1 MLSRAQII
9 IASAA
14 FAIAPC
20 YATQP
25 SVHDGSSKENAI
37 PLKQRGVKA
46 VQEEMKWMM
55 KLYHDTPLMATRDA
69 VADAVRQIKAG
80 KKKAVQNLHPWEH
93 GTLDH
98 HGKLISYWSFTT
110 PHGKS
115 EIYFDTGASINTPG
129 EVRRQESVRAEY
141 MRQMSQSLK
150 IQ

>member
-1 MLSRAQII
+1 MLSRAHIV
-9 IASAA
+9 IAAAA

-20 YATQP
+20 YAAKP
-25 SVHDGSSKENAI
+25 SVHDGSSKEKAI

-46 VQEEMKWMM
+46 VEE
-55 KLYHDTPLMATRDA
+55 
-69 VADAVRQIKAG
+69 
-80 KKKAVQNLHPWEH
+80 PWEH

-141 MRQMSQSLK
+141 TRQMSQSLK